1 MRSRRRLLEKSRL
14 YVLIDRNR
22 VKGPVLNIARKLAKS
37 GVGIIQ
43 LRDKISSS
51 KEILKEALLI
61 SGLLKGT
68 RTLFIVNDYP
78 DIAKVSKSDGLH
90 IGQLDIPVKEAR
102 KIVGRDKIIGVS
114 CMNLKQAQKAQRDG
128 ADYIGVGPLFKTKTK
143 SNARPIGLKSLKEIT
158 RRVRLPIFA
167 IGNINQDCLGEVS
180 ACGIKRIAVCQAVLK
195 AKDIS
200 LAAKLLSTKLNRI
213 K

>member
-1 MRSRRRLLEKSRL
+1 M
-14 YVLIDRNR
+14 LIDRNR
-22 VKGPVLNIARKLAKS
+22 VKGPVLNIVRKLVKS

-51 KEILKEALLI
+51 KDILKEALLI

-78 DIAKVSKSDGLH
+78 DIAKISKSDGLH

-102 KIVGRDKIIGVS
+102 SIVGRDKIIGVS
-114 CMNLKQAQKAQRDG
+114 CSNLKQALKAQKDG

-143 SNARPIGLKSLKEIT
+143 SDCEPIGLKGIKEIT
-158 RRVRLPIFA
+158 RRIKLPIFA
-167 IGNINQDCLGEVS
+167 IGNINQDRLGKIS
-180 ACGIKRIAVCQAVLK
+180 AYGIKRIAVCQAVLK

-200 LAAKLLSTKLNRI
+200 LAARLLSTKLNRI